1 MNKLIDELEK
11 AYNHTNQWL
20 KFAESKNGALIA
32 LDSALLIGVFS
43 LFTKSSSLKVLN
55 YYFLWIIS
63 FLIISMVISSLSFIP
78 VLSKD
83 KQDKVSSKEIGQDK
97 NILFFS
103 VIKDLTSNEYLD
115 LLAKKIENKDFEIID
130 YTEDY
135 AEQIVTN
142 SRIADN
148 KYKLFKWAL
157 YFFVTGILP
166 PMGLVFI
173 GLWFYGKSKGD
184 KNE

>member
-11 AYNHTNQWL
+11 AYNHTSQWL

-83 KQDKVSSKEIGQDK
+83 KQDKVSSKKIDQDK

-103 VIKDLTSNEYLD
+103 VIKDLTPNEYLD
-115 LLAKKIENKDFEIID
+115 LLTKK
-130 YTEDY
+130 
-135 AEQIVTN
+135 
-142 SRIADN
+142 
-148 KYKLFKWAL
+148 
-157 YFFVTGILP
+157 
-166 PMGLVFI
+166 
-173 GLWFYGKSKGD
+173 
-184 KNE
+184 